1 MIRKS
6 ALYHDADISD
16 TIATTQHNIT
26 TKQQITHFPCSGYG
40 GDAIASYSLQI
51 KSQHNNI
58 TTQQPPTA
66 VYNEKLPFLLEE
78 EELIWLFSYEYC
90 SFYVNRTN
98 WEKFLSFVIVS
109 LYNDF
114 TSFIVSF
121 KIQTLS
127 HCRVTFYYS
136 TCPSPASE

>member
-1 MIRKS
+1 MLRKS

-51 KSQHNNI
+51 KPQHNNI

-78 EELIWLFSYEYC
+78 EELIWLFSSVILLLLFLRKPDELGNKPFFVNC
-90 SFYVNRTN
+90 LSLQRFYLFHRLFQYTN
-98 WEKFLSFVIVS
+98 V
-109 LYNDF
+109 
-114 TSFIVSF
+114 
-121 KIQTLS
+121 
-127 HCRVTFYYS
+127 
-136 TCPSPASE
+136 